1 LSLSRNP
8 PGYFERGRF
17 ALRLAGNHPVW
28 AMAAFAQ
35 AFEQI
40 YLKACLVEAVC
51 HLTAQG
57 LEDRHLGVSTASS
70 PLYGTAD
77 EAVKVSQ
84 NGIWTDDVA
93 QSAGAPVVPLADEG
107 AFWTNLRRLRRPQ
120 VHVCVWDRAMP
131 LYSDENRT
139 RLALVEGAAA
149 SHPLLVFEGQVS
161 LAMALLDVHAR
172 VRDLAPGVEAETDPV
187 ERFRLE
193 TELAVLRT
201 HAEAATRLESL
212 TPGGSWYRQAR
223 PVMDGLIVRT
233 RKLTARANAVLVV

>member
-1 LSLSRNP
+1 VSLSRTP

-17 ALRLAGNHPVW
+17 TLRLAGNHPVW

-35 AFEQI
+35 SFEQI

-51 HLTAQG
+51 HLTAEG
-57 LEDRHLGVSTASS
+57 LEETRLGVGTRSAPLFAEAS
-70 PLYGTAD
+70 

-84 NGIWTDDVA
+84 NGIWTDDLA
-93 QSAGAPVVPLADEG
+93 EAAGAPVVPLSDDAV
-107 AFWTNLRRLRRPQ
+107 FWGHLRKQRRPQ

-149 SHPLLVFEGQVS
+149 SQPLLTFEGMVS

-172 VRDLAPGVEAETDPV
+172 VRDLAAKVEAEGDLL
-187 ERFRLE
+187 EKYRLE
-193 TELAVLRT
+193 KDLATLRT
-201 HAEAATRLESL
+201 HAEAAARLECL
-212 TPGGSWYRQAR
+212 TPGGSCYRQAR
-223 PVMDGLIVRT
+223 PIMEGLIART
-233 RKLTARANAVLVV
+233 RKLMARANAVLVV